1 MNFDLTEEQLMLRDS
16 VRAFAKQELLPV
28 AAKLDHDGEFPAEQ
42 VARMSEMG
50 LMGIAIPE
58 EWGGAGMDH
67 VCYALAME
75 EISAGCASCGVIIS
89 VNNSLVGDP
98 LNRFGTDEQ
107 KEKWLK
113 PIARGD
119 MIGCFCLSEPGTGSD
134 AAAQSTVAVKDGDD
148 WVITGAKNWI
158 TNGAQ
163 AHMAIVFAMT
173 DKSKGTRGI
182 TAFIVPTD
190 AEGFVVAKNEEKLGI
205 KASSTSQISLDEVRV
220 PSSNMLGKEGEGF
233 KVAMSTLDGGRIG
246 IAAQALGIARQAFDE
261 ARAYSLEREAFGGPI
276 ANLQAIQF
284 KLADMGTEIE
294 ASRLMVMYAAWLKDQ
309 KKSFGQAASMAK
321 VFASEMS
328 TKVTDE
334 AIQIYGGFGYSKEYP
349 AERHYRDAR
358 ITRIYEGTSEIQ
370 RVVIARGLLKAIQ

>member
-261 ARAYSLEREAFGGPI
+261 ARAYSVEREAFGGPI